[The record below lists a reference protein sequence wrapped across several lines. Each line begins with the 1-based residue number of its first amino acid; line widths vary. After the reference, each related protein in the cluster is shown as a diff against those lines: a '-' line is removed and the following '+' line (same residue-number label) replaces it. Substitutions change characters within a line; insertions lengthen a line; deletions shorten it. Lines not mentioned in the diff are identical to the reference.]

1 MRLVFEPLYSTV
13 LYCMSRPLGLD
24 IHKTNYQ
31 REDRTMK
38 RKNKILIIA
47 TAAGLLLVTM
57 ITIFAISCNLKTTE
71 TFVSIEESVSSEE
84 TTSVEE
90 SSAVESL
97 EVEEE
102 SSIVPSSIAS
112 SSKAAVASSKATTV
126 SSKAP
131 EPSSAVSQTPPPVDP
146 NWGFKEGV
154 TYETVLK
161 PYAEGLGYACS
172 YSTIRS
178 GLSYQMEFVKNGQAV
193 SVSCSTYER
202 RQAGGESVVPFY
214 AICGSLAGVKSEE
227 DTGIL
232 NAGVSVRR
240 SIRDVAT
247 LKSLLSEWS
256 KK

>member
-1 MRLVFEPLYSTV
+1 
-13 LYCMSRPLGLD
+13 
-24 IHKTNYQ
+24 
-31 REDRTMK
+31 MK

-47 TAAGLLLVTM
+47 TAAGLLLVIM
-57 ITIFAISCNLKTTE
+57 ITIFAISCNRKPWTE
-71 TFVSIEESVSSEE
+71 TFVSIEESSSSEE

-90 SSAVESL
+90 SSAVESS

-102 SSIVPSSIAS
+102 SSIVPSSVAS

-131 EPSSAVSQTPPPVDP
+131 EPSSAVSQTPPPVDN
-146 NWGFKEGV
+146 NWPFKEGV

-178 GLSYQMEFVKNGQAV
+178 GLSYQIEFVKNGKAV
-193 SVSCSTYER
+193 SVNCLTYEWVTKN
-202 RQAGGESVVPFY
+202 GGDLSPFY
-214 AICGSLAGVKSEE
+214 AICGSIESVREE
-227 DTGIL
+227 VRTGTF
-232 NAGVSVRR
+232 NAGVSVRK